1 MNYTYFDI
9 PFYSDSKQAF
19 EAGDDLKIS
28 NNNVFII
35 KESDH
40 SESNI
45 TFLSKILKAIQLDL
59 NANASLVILK
69 NDHKGSL
76 MEYLD
81 SNREYNIVT
90 FGINAISLNLQINTF
105 LYKKVP
111 IQNINLLF
119 AHSLQ
124 DLQNDVPKKKKL
136 WSELQELFK

>member
-9 PFYSDSKQAF
+9 PFFSDSQQAF
-19 EAGDDLKIS
+19 KDGNKLKIS
-28 NNNVFII
+28 NQNVFVI
-35 KESDH
+35 KESDNTDA
-40 SESNI
+40 NI

-59 NANASLVILK
+59 NSNASLVILK
-69 NDHKGSL
+69 NDRKGSI
-76 MEYLD
+76 MEYLE
-81 SNREYNIVT
+81 SNKEYNIVT
-90 FGINAISLNLQINTF
+90 FGINAKSLNLQINTF